1 MPLRRALPVAAAA
14 LAGLGLLALA
24 FELARRGQA
33 LAAAAAGAVLL
44 TALVWAAEAFLVSF
58 DLSCGS
64 LRRGDPASR
73 LVALTFDDGPGPDT
87 PAVLAALDGAGA
99 RATFFVL
106 GGNALERPDL
116 VREIAARGHAV
127 ALHGFSHRKL
137 HLAGPAAIASELDRG
152 REAVRACG
160 VEPVPFFRAPHG
172 LKGPLL
178 GRALRRRGLRLV
190 GWTRGVWDTERPG
203 APRIVRRA
211 TRGLRPGEIV
221 LLHDGCGTPGIDARR
236 DQSAEAVPGIVRAA
250 RAAGLEP
257 ATIPEMTSRPP
268 APRREG
274 SSLGTAQRLS
284 TAALLVVAAV
294 WAVHDI
300 HWSRLREAAAFARPG
315 LLLLAAGVNFA
326 ALFLQAARWHAL
338 LRPVSRPLRLRH
350 AFEALLLGFAAST
363 VVPAR
368 AGELARI
375 QWLGRRTGLSR
386 AAIVGSVG
394 LDHLVNAAGLVGGLC
409 LLPHLIEVP
418 AWVRPAALTLLAF
431 FGAGVTAALLL
442 RPKEAAGE
450 EEEAAF
456 SGGEGEAQGAGPSG
470 LKAIVAGCRRGL
482 AAARD
487 GRALGS
493 SFALSL
499 AAWGVELLVVVVSLE
514 AVGLH
519 LSLSASLLVLLA
531 VNVALALPLTPPGN
545 FGTLELGAVVALL
558 GLGVEKEHALLFA
571 VCYHVL
577 QVGPIGLAGLL
588 LASGRWLFAVPFG
601 AGPPDQER

>member
-1 MPLRRALPVAAAA
+1 VPLRKALLVAAATLPGLALLVLAFA
-14 LAGLGLLALA
+14 LAGHGH
-24 FELARRGQA
+24 A
-33 LAAAAAGAVLL
+33 LAAAALGA
-44 TALVWAAEAFLVSF
+44 ALVAATVWAAEAFLVSF

-64 LRRGDPASR
+64 LRRGDPGSR
-73 LVALTFDDGPGPDT
+73 TVALTFDDGPGPDT
-87 PAVLAALDGAGA
+87 PGALAALDRAGA

-106 GGNALERPDL
+106 GAKALERPEL

-127 ALHGFSHRKL
+127 GLHGFSHRKL
-137 HLAGPAAIASELDRG
+137 HLAGPATIASELDRG

-190 GWTRGVWDTERPG
+190 AWTRGVWDTERPG
-203 APRIVRRA
+203 PPTIVRRA
-211 TRGLRPGEIV
+211 TRGLRSGEIV
-221 LLHDGCGTPGIDARR
+221 LLHDGCGTPGIDPRR
-236 DQSAEAVPGIVRAA
+236 DQTAQAITEIVRAA

-257 ATIPEMTSRPP
+257 ATIPEMATGAS
-268 APRREG
+268 APEREG
-274 SSLGTAQRLS
+274 SRFGAAQRVS
-284 TAALLVVAAV
+284 TAGLLLVAVV

-300 HWSRLREAAAFARPG
+300 HWGRLREAVAFARPG
-315 LLLLAAGVNFA
+315 LLVLAAGVNFG

-338 LRPVSRPLRLRH
+338 LRPVSRSLRLRH
-350 AFEALLLGFAAST
+350 AFEALLVGFAVST

-386 AAIVGSVG
+386 ATIVGSVG

-418 AWVRPAALTLLAF
+418 AWVRPAAITLLAL

-442 RPKEAAGE
+442 RPQEAASGE
-450 EEEAAF
+450 EGAAGN
-456 SGGEGEAQGAGPSG
+456 GGEGEAQESRPSG
-470 LKAIVAGCRRGL
+470 LRAIVARCRRGL

-487 GRALGS
+487 VRALGS

-499 AAWGVELLVVVVSLE
+499 AAWGIELLVVVVSLE
-514 AVGLH
+514 AVGLR

-545 FGTLELGAVVALL
+545 FGTLELGAVVALM
-558 GLGVEKEHALLFA
+558 GLGVGKEHALVFA

-577 QVGPIGLAGLL
+577 QVVPVGIAGLL
-588 LASGRWLFAVPFG
+588 LASGRWLFAVPLGSG
-601 AGPPDQER
+601 AQDQER

>member
-1 MPLRRALPVAAAA
+1 MPLRKALLVAAATLPG
-14 LAGLGLLALA
+14 LALLALA
-24 FELARRGQA
+24 FALARHGHA
-33 LAAAAAGAVLL
+33 LAAAAVGA
-44 TALVWAAEAFLVSF
+44 ALGAAMVWAAEAFLVSF

-64 LRRGDPASR
+64 LRRGDPGRRS
-73 LVALTFDDGPGPDT
+73 VALTFDDGPGPDT
-87 PAVLAALDGAGA
+87 AAVLDALDRAGA

-106 GGNALERPDL
+106 GANALERPEL

-137 HLAGPAAIASELDRG
+137 HLAGPATIGSELDRG

-203 APRIVRRA
+203 APRIVSRA
-211 TRGLRPGEIV
+211 TRGLQPGEIV
-221 LLHDGCGTPGIDARR
+221 LLHDGCGTPGIDPRR
-236 DQSAEAVPGIVRAA
+236 DQTAQAVPEVVRAA
-250 RAAGLEP
+250 RAAGLAP
-257 ATIPEMTSRPP
+257 VTVPEMAAVASPAEGERP
-268 APRREG
+268 
-274 SSLGTAQRLS
+274 SLGAAQRIS
-284 TAALLVVAAV
+284 TVALLVVAAL

-300 HWSRLREAAAFARPG
+300 HWGRLREAVAFARPG

-338 LRPVSRPLRLRH
+338 LRPVSRPLCLRH
-350 AFEALLLGFAAST
+350 AFEALLVGFAVST

-386 AAIVGSVG
+386 ATIVGSVG

-418 AWVRPAALTLLAF
+418 AWVRPAAFTLLAF
-431 FGAGVTAALLL
+431 FVAGVTAALLL
-442 RPKEAAGE
+442 RPKAAANGAGLE
-450 EEEAAF
+450 EEPREPGWRAM
-456 SGGEGEAQGAGPSG
+456 
-470 LKAIVAGCRRGL
+470 VARSRRGL

-487 GRALGS
+487 ARALGS

-499 AAWGVELLVVVVSLE
+499 AAWGVELLVVVLSLE

-531 VNVALALPLTPPGN
+531 VNVALALPVTPPGN
-545 FGTLELGAVVALL
+545 FGTLELGAVVALM
-558 GLGVEKEHALLFA
+558 GLGVGKEHALVFA

-601 AGPPDQER
+601 ARAQDQER